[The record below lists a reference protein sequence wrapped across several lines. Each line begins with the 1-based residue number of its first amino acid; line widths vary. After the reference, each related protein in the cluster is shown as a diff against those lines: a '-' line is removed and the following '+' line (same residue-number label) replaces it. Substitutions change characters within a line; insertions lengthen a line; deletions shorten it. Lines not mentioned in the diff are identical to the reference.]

1 VLSSRILNRLSLM
14 LKSEGIQFLS
24 FVLEILQSKS
34 TCFTVTS
41 RDSNDFL
48 LIIIKSHDFTHMNS
62 SEC

>member
-1 VLSSRILNRLSLM
+1 M

-48 LIIIKSHDFTHMNS
+48 LIIIKSHDFSHMNS